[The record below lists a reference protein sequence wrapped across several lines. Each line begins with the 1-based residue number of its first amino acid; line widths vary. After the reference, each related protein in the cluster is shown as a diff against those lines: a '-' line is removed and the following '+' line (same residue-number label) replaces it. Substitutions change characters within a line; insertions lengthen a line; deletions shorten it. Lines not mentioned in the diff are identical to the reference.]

1 MGNRHVIFIHG
12 IGEQT
17 PGYSTALWK
26 LLQDGRIPGDVE
38 HHEMFYYDIFQTANA
53 KTELAKLPSQY
64 GLNSLIEKLIADS
77 ALAGKVES
85 ELQDV
90 LVNTVAHVL
99 HFCLN
104 QDVRN
109 AIIQRFRECLLSV
122 VMEATKQGVSP
133 FDLNITILSHSL
145 GTVIGYL
152 GCHEVLLDPALGLD
166 NGISIKNLYSLASP
180 LEMIGWVAG
189 KVNLTVEY
197 VTDGIKRPIRHNAA
211 IGTDESNVR
220 DWWSYRHQSDPVA
233 SLIPLLGDFITNSD
247 VDPFLFNVIHCGGV
261 HSFSNYIEQ
270 SKNGIIANL

>member
-26 LLQDGRIPGDVE
+26 LLQDGKIPGDVE

-77 ALAGKVES
+77 VLAGKVES

-109 AIIQRFRECLLSV
+109 AIIQRFREYPHSTLTSRFSVTAWGRLSAISA
-122 VMEATKQGVSP
+122 ATRYSWTRRSDSTTVSVSR
-133 FDLNITILSHSL
+133 IC
-145 GTVIGYL
+145 TV
-152 GCHEVLLDPALGLD
+152 
-166 NGISIKNLYSLASP
+166 
-180 LEMIGWVAG
+180 W
-189 KVNLTVEY
+189 
-197 VTDGIKRPIRHNAA
+197 RH
-211 IGTDESNVR
+211 R
-220 DWWSYRHQSDPVA
+220 WR
-233 SLIPLLGDFITNSD
+233 
-247 VDPFLFNVIHCGGV
+247 
-261 HSFSNYIEQ
+261 
-270 SKNGIIANL
+270 